1 VFFLVRDCI
10 TWSKG
15 GGIVERIM
23 NIPASLFLSV
33 FETFLFVIEGALPKS
48 ADTARDV

>member
-1 VFFLVRDCI
+1 VFFLVHDCI